1 MYIFALYH
9 LKIDVMK
16 KLILPLLLLPL
27 IVLTSCKSKDSDPE
41 PAPEPVAPTLQVDN
55 TVAMDADHRVI
66 YEMNLYNFT
75 SQGTLA
81 AAQPRLQELRTLGID
96 IVWLMPI
103 QTRSAKEKIGS
114 LGSPYALKNY
124 MELNKD
130 HGTNADFKNFVNE
143 AHRLG
148 MEVWLDWVPNH
159 TGLDNVW
166 VTEHADY
173 FETVDGHMVHPS
185 IGGMTYNDV
194 WQLDYNNADM
204 RSAMIEAMKYWITEF
219 GIDGYRI
226 DFISSPKIPVTFWSE
241 AIPQL
246 KQAAGNKQ
254 FWMLGEAD
262 FVDKKGLYQEDF
274 NYDYTVGFREKVV
287 QQVGKGTSASVL
299 KPLCRELVN
308 NSNYK
313 TLDRMI
319 YLTNHDDIND
329 NKNYF
334 GLLGDNV
341 PLMTVM
347 EFTLYGMPLLYNGQ
361 EIGYKAVQDYFNRA
375 PIKWTSVNTK
385 IKNTIRVLVALRHTQ
400 AALGSG
406 IEANRPSVKFLSNSK
421 NSDVLTYEKKKGDN
435 TVVVALNL
443 GKAAVDVTISGI
455 EEGEYNMVLNSETV
469 ESDVTTITPLTL
481 SATTPVSIGA
491 KGYVV
496 LIKK

>member
-1 MYIFALYH
+1 
-9 LKIDVMK
+9 
-16 KLILPLLLLPL
+16 
-27 IVLTSCKSKDSDPE
+27 
-41 PAPEPVAPTLQVDN
+41 
-55 TVAMDADHRVI
+55 
-66 YEMNLYNFT
+66 
-75 SQGTLA
+75 
-81 AAQPRLQELRTLGID
+81 
-96 IVWLMPI
+96 
-103 QTRSAKEKIGS
+103 
-114 LGSPYALKNY
+114 

-194 WQLDYNNADM
+194 WQLDYNNEKM
-204 RSAMIEAMKYWITEF
+204 REAMIEAMKYWITEF

-226 DFISSPKIPVTFWSE
+226 DFVSSPKIPVTFWSE

-254 FWMLGEAD
+254 L
-262 FVDKKGLYQEDF
+262 
-274 NYDYTVGFREKVV
+274 FREKVV
-287 QQVGKGTSASVL
+287 RQVGKGTSASVL

-375 PIKWTSVNTK
+375 PSV
-385 IKNTIRVLVALRHTQ
+385 IRRLRWAVALWLTVLV
-400 AALGSG
+400 
-406 IEANRPSVKFLSNSK
+406 
-421 NSDVLTYEKKKGDN
+421 
-435 TVVVALNL
+435 
-443 GKAAVDVTISGI
+443 
-455 EEGEYNMVLNSETV
+455 
-469 ESDVTTITPLTL
+469 
-481 SATTPVSIGA
+481 
-491 KGYVV
+491 
-496 LIKK
+496 

>member
-1 MYIFALYH
+1 
-9 LKIDVMK
+9 MK
-16 KLILPLLLLPL
+16 KLILSLLLIPL
-27 IVLTSCKSKDSDPE
+27 VVLTSCKSKENPAPAPE
-41 PAPEPVAPTLQVDN
+41 PEPVAPTLQVDN
-55 TVAMDADHRVI
+55 TVAIDADHRVI

-81 AAQPRLQELRTLGID
+81 AAQARLQELRTLGVD

-173 FETVDGHMVHPS
+173 FETVDGHMVHPT
-185 IGGMTYNDV
+185 IGYMTYNDV
-194 WQLDYNNADM
+194 WQLDYNNEKM
-204 RSAMIEAMKYWITEF
+204 REAMIEAMKYWITEF

-226 DFISSPKIPVTFWSE
+226 DFVSSPKIPVTFWSE

-299 KPLCRELVN
+299 KPLCRELIN

-400 AALGSG
+400 AALGG
-406 IEANRPSVKFLSNSK
+406 GVEANRPSVKFLSSN
-421 NSDVLTYEKKKGDN
+421 VGTVMAYEKKKGDN
-435 TVVVALNL
+435 TVVVILNL
-443 GKAAVDVTISGI
+443 GTSAADVTLSDV
-455 EEGEYNMVLNSETV
+455 EEGAYNQVLCSETV
-469 ESDVTTITPLTL
+469 STDVSTITEVTL
-481 SATTPVSIGA
+481 SPSSPINIGA
-491 KGYVV
+491 KGYKVFV
-496 LIKK
+496 KK